1 MWPHFIRKKKYKKK
15 NIVWCNMDAP
25 KWNLRAT
32 ILNRLERKNEKRRW
46 FKINLFDLY
55 FRFLKTDICINWWT
69 CVFFF
74 CFERV
79 NKRHLR
85 KNVSSHYYKQ
95 NIHRFPA
102 GRTKT
107 WSPKLLSSRT
117 GGVDVVA
124 ASLLP
129 LAALIW
135 LAVHSCMRL
144 CVSYIVVTTSSQ
156 RIRVNKYYYNPMAP
170 VWSSHVQCHA
180 MSLSAF

>member
-129 LAALIW
+129 LARRAQL
-135 LAVHSCMRL
+135 H
-144 CVSYIVVTTSSQ
+144 
-156 RIRVNKYYYNPMAP
+156 AP
-170 VWSSHVQCHA
+170 VRFVYCCYHIKSTYSCQ
-180 MSLSAF
+180 